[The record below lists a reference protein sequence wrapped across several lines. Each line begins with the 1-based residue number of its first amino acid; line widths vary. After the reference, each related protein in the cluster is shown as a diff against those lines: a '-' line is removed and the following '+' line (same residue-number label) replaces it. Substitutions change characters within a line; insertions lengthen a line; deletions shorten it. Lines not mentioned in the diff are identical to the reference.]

1 MTRNLRTVSQFA
13 ESSPFSEA
21 SVRWM
26 IHKARDNGLAAAG
39 AIVRVGRRVY
49 IDAERFDAW
58 LVQQNPGLTTL
69 EAAR

>member
-26 IHKARDNGLAAAG
+26 IHKAGDNGLAAAG

-58 LVQQNPGLTTL
+58 LVQQNPGLARA